1 VQGAVSGTGSGQISG
16 ASTLEFDSTVAAGQ
30 TVSFTG
36 SGGTLDLTAPQ
47 GFSGKISRFDT
58 AGAGSNDTIEVASPW
73 VFSGFTE
80 NKAGTQGTL
89 GFANGATTL
98 NLTLLG
104 DYVAA
109 DFTATPG
116 NGGTLITYT

>member
-1 VQGAVSGTGSGQISG
+1 V
-16 ASTLEFDSTVAAGQ
+16 GQ
-30 TVSFTG
+30 TISFTG

-47 GFSGKISRFDT
+47 GFSGKVSGFDT
-58 AGAGSNDTIEVASPW
+58 VGANDTIEVASPW
-73 VFSGFTE
+73 AFSGFTE

-98 NLTLLG
+98 RLTLLG
-104 DYVAA
+104 DYAAA
-109 DFTATPG
+109 DFTASPA